1 VDSSTIGAG
10 TLDGSD
16 TALGV
21 RKSFELVA
29 RAGEVIFETGQP
41 ADDFFVVQ
49 AGEITLVEPADADGV
64 PRLVARLGP
73 GDALG
78 EADALLGR
86 ARSASAIAA
95 TDARLLRL
103 DRETFRAMCLARP
116 DISVRVMEQLARRVA
131 SLEQRLAV
139 LGMRDLVRPVARG
152 LLRSAQP
159 DGAGVRAE
167 TTLRKLADACG
178 LSLRETHRGLQ
189 ELLDRKLVRLVDDAL
204 VAPDRAA
211 LVASLDEVDENE
223 ATGCGLPS

>member
-1 VDSSTIGAG
+1 MESQIAGSTARA
-10 TLDGSD
+10 GSD

-21 RKSFELVA
+21 RKTFEHVA
-29 RAGEVIFETGQP
+29 RAGDLLFEHGQP

-49 AGEITLVEPADADGV
+49 AGEITLVEPGEDGGV

-73 GDALG
+73 GDTLG

-86 ARSASAIAA
+86 KRSASAIAA

-116 DISVRVMEQLARRVA
+116 DISVRVMEQLAKQVA

-152 LLRSAQP
+152 LLRSAQAE
-159 DGAGVRAE
+159 GAGARAE
-167 TTLRKLADACG
+167 ITLRKLAAACG

-189 ELLDRKLVRLVDDAL
+189 ELLDRKLARLVDDAL
-204 VAPDRAA
+204 VVPDRGA
-211 LVASLDEVDENE
+211 LLACLDDVDENE